1 MRPAKRGRENREQVA
16 EAHPAH
22 LVGEAHVDQRGARG
36 GVPGAEGLPAG
47 AAIARRV
54 PTRPLLHG
62 LLRRAFGLSRTLP
75 RHLVERFAKRVATM
89 PRSTEAERLVVQRVG
104 QDLFRDAL
112 LDDWQGGCA
121 VTGLAVSSLLRESHM
136 KPWAKCASDDERLDV
151 FNGLLLSANL
161 DAAFDAGL
169 VTFDD
174 AGLMVCSPALPPEAR
189 ALLGWSGALRLRRIE
204 AAHRAYPAFHRANE
218 FKGSNA

>member
-1 MRPAKRGRENREQVA
+1 
-16 EAHPAH
+16 
-22 LVGEAHVDQRGARG
+22 
-36 GVPGAEGLPAG
+36 
-47 AAIARRV
+47 
-54 PTRPLLHG
+54 
-62 LLRRAFGLSRTLP
+62 
-75 RHLVERFAKRVATM
+75 
-89 PRSTEAERLVVQRVG
+89 
-104 QDLFRDAL
+104 
-112 LDDWQGGCA
+112 
-121 VTGLAVSSLLRESHM
+121 M

-174 AGLMVCSPALPPEAR
+174 AGLMVCSPTLPLEAR

-204 AAHRAYPAFHRANE
+204 AAHRAYLAFHRANE